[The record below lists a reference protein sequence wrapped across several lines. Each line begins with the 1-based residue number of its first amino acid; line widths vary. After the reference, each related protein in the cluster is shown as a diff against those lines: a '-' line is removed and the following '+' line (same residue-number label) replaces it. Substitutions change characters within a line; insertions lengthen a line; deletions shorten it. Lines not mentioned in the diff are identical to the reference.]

1 MDILGKVDDEEVFK
15 NFDWSTFFYTR
26 LFNSLKTILQGKKE
40 AYELKRAKSSKAVAY
55 YNIKGYVL
63 AFQTVVQAKLKLSTQ
78 EKAFMES
85 RIRGDD
91 NMEMEDDE
99 SMPNI
104 DKSNDDIH
112 HFQDDLHDGFNQ
124 DNMDKNDD
132 HQNRED
138 TMSNDQSCVKE
149 QHTQDQSELGV
160 FEHTAIGKQHLGQ
173 IFNAFPTG
181 FLHRKVLPLY
191 QILVDPSFGSSA
203 PSYSFNQNFLNIFV
217 FFLTKADNGTNYNI
231 LLYIHYL
238 FQHFYWSFVL
248 SDETLVFASSKSDLF
263 WRSLMSTWS
272 PARNSRGHRFL
283 SAYFFI
289 CLDAFSRLPARNNLK
304 RTSPSR

>member
-104 DKSNDDIH
+104 DKSDNITPDD
-112 HFQDDLHDGFNQ
+112 
-124 DNMDKNDD
+124 
-132 HQNRED
+132 
-138 TMSNDQSCVKE
+138 T
-149 QHTQDQSELGV
+149 T
-160 FEHTAIGKQHLGQ
+160 
-173 IFNAFPTG
+173 
-181 FLHRKVLPLY
+181 
-191 QILVDPSFGSSA
+191 
-203 PSYSFNQNFLNIFV
+203 
-217 FFLTKADNGTNYNI
+217 TN
-231 LLYIHYL
+231 
-238 FQHFYWSFVL
+238 
-248 SDETLVFASSKSDLF
+248 
-263 WRSLMSTWS
+263 
-272 PARNSRGHRFL
+272 
-283 SAYFFI
+283 
-289 CLDAFSRLPARNNLK
+289 NNLQS
-304 RTSPSR
+304 TSSPQLSP